1 MREKEICAEI
11 LTAFTTY
18 SSHLRLNISLT
29 CVSYHFKFYNH
40 IKIANSLR

>member
-18 SSHLRLNISLT
+18 SSHLRLNI
-29 CVSYHFKFYNH
+29 VSHVSVIISSF
-40 IKIANSLR
+40 IITLRLQIP